1 MLSRRALRERVL
13 QFLYSYEKTYRHADS
28 RQNYSEKVFSD
39 LEKSIDLIYPL
50 YFEILTI
57 PIHFLNLNT
66 IDKEVSKELI
76 VKKLSSKYN
85 LSTNQII
92 NFIKKNKML
101 NQHFTN
107 HDLDISSIDDVIK
120 VWYKSLLKNDEI
132 IKYNNLIKSDF
143 ENDLK
148 IFKYISLNF
157 IFKNEEINKH
167 FLEKDLFWDEDKLI
181 VKSMIKKSLISL
193 NSIKLDKFAIADLS
207 NDLSDDKYFA
217 KNLFEGVLDGNKS
230 FDILISDNCQNWDLE
245 RISTIDRILLKMGIY
260 EFLYFHDIPI
270 KVTINEYID
279 IAKKYSTPKSK
290 NFINGVLDILSK
302 KMVDK
307 INKTGKGLIDNK

>member
-1 MLSRRALRERVL
+1 MLSRRALRIRVL
-13 QFLYSYEKTYRHADS
+13 QLLYSYEKTYRHADS
-28 RQNYSEKVFSD
+28 HQNYSEKVFSD

-66 IDKEVSKELI
+66 IDRQVSKELI
-76 VKKLSSKYN
+76 VKKSNSKYN
-85 LSTNQII
+85 LSINQII
-92 NFIKKNKML
+92 KYIKKNKML
-101 NQHFTN
+101 SQQFTN
-107 HDLDISSIDDVIK
+107 YDLDVSSTNDDIK

-143 ENDLK
+143 KNDLK
-148 IFKYISLNF
+148 IFTYICLNF
-157 IFKNEEINKH
+157 IFKNEEINKY

-207 NDLSDDKYFA
+207 NDLSDDKFFA
-217 KNLFEGVLDGNKS
+217 NNLFKGVLDGNKT

>member
-1 MLSRRALRERVL
+1 MLSRRALRIRVL
-13 QFLYSYEKTYRHADS
+13 QLLYSYEKTYRHADS
-28 RQNYSEKVFSD
+28 HQNYSEKVFSD

-57 PIHFLNLNT
+57 PIHFLNLNK
-66 IDKEVSKELI
+66 IDRRVSKELI
-76 VKKLSSKYN
+76 VKKSNSKYN
-85 LSTNQII
+85 LSINQII
-92 NFIKKNKML
+92 KYIKKNKML
-101 NQHFTN
+101 SQQFTN
-107 HDLDISSIDDVIK
+107 YDLDVSSTNDDIK

-143 ENDLK
+143 KNDLK
-148 IFKYISLNF
+148 IFTYICLNF

-207 NDLSDDKYFA
+207 NDLSDDKSFA
-217 KNLFEGVLDGNKS
+217 NNLFKGVLDGNKT

-260 EFLYFHDIPI
+260 EFLYFHDVPI

-290 NFINGVLDILSK
+290 NFINRVLDILSK

>member
-1 MLSRRALRERVL
+1 MLSRRALRIRVL
-13 QFLYSYEKTYRHADS
+13 QLLYSYEKTYRHADS
-28 RQNYSEKVFSD
+28 HQNYSEKVFSD

-66 IDKEVSKELI
+66 IDRQVSKELI
-76 VKKLSSKYN
+76 VKKSNSKYN
-85 LSTNQII
+85 LSINQII
-92 NFIKKNKML
+92 KYIKKNKML
-101 NQHFTN
+101 SQQFTN
-107 HDLDISSIDDVIK
+107 YDLDVSSTNDDIK

-143 ENDLK
+143 KDDLK
-148 IFKYISLNF
+148 IFTYICLNF

-207 NDLSDDKYFA
+207 NDLSDDKFFA
-217 KNLFEGVLDGNKS
+217 NNLFKGALDGNKT

>member
-1 MLSRRALRERVL
+1 MLSRRALRIRVL
-13 QFLYSYEKTYRHADS
+13 QLLYSYEKTYKHAES
-28 RQNYSEKVFSD
+28 HQNYSEKVFSD
-39 LEKSIDLIYPL
+39 LEMSIDLIYPL

-57 PIHFLNLNT
+57 PIHFLNLNK
-66 IDKEVSKELI
+66 IDRQVSKELI
-76 VKKLSSKYN
+76 VKKSNSKYN
-85 LSTNQII
+85 LSINQII
-92 NFIKKNKML
+92 KYIKKNKML
-101 NQHFTN
+101 SQQFTN
-107 HDLDISSIDDVIK
+107 YDLDVSSTNDDIK

-143 ENDLK
+143 KNDLK
-148 IFKYISLNF
+148 IFTYISLNF
-157 IFKNEEINKH
+157 IFKNEEINKY

-181 VKSMIKKSLISL
+181 LKSMIKKSLISL

-207 NDLSDDKYFA
+207 NDLSDDKSFA
-217 KNLFEGVLDGNKS
+217 KNLFEGVLDGTKT

>member
-1 MLSRRALRERVL
+1 MLSRRALRVRVL
-13 QFLYSYEKTYRHADS
+13 QLLYSYEKTYRHAES
-28 RQNYSEKVFSD
+28 HQNYSEKVFSD

-76 VKKLSSKYN
+76 LKKLSSKYN

-92 NFIKKNKML
+92 KFIKKNKML

-107 HDLDISSIDDVIK
+107 HDLDISSINDDIK

-132 IKYNNLIKSDF
+132 IQYNNLMKSDF

-148 IFKYISLNF
+148 IFKYISLYF

-193 NSIKLDKFAIADLS
+193 NSIKLDKFAVADLS
-207 NDLSDDKYFA
+207 NDLLDDKSFA

-230 FDILISDNCQNWDLE
+230 FDILIGDNCQNWDLE

>member
-1 MLSRRALRERVL
+1 MLSRRALRIRVL
-13 QFLYSYEKTYRHADS
+13 QLLYSYEKTYRHADS
-28 RQNYSEKVFSD
+28 HQNYSEKVFSD

-57 PIHFLNLNT
+57 PIHFLNLNK
-66 IDKEVSKELI
+66 IDRQVSKELI
-76 VKKLSSKYN
+76 VKKSNSKYN
-85 LSTNQII
+85 LSINQII
-92 NFIKKNKML
+92 KYIKKNKML
-101 NQHFTN
+101 SQQFTN
-107 HDLDISSIDDVIK
+107 YDLDVSSKNDDIK

-143 ENDLK
+143 KDDLK
-148 IFKYISLNF
+148 IFTYICLNF

-207 NDLSDDKYFA
+207 NDLSDDKFFA
-217 KNLFEGVLDGNKS
+217 NNLFKGVLDGNKT
-230 FDILISDNCQNWDLE
+230 FDILISENCQNWDLE

>member
-1 MLSRRALRERVL
+1 MLSRRALRIRVL
-13 QFLYSYEKTYRHADS
+13 HLLYSHEKTYRHADS
-28 RQNYSEKVFSD
+28 HQNYSEKDFSD

-66 IDKEVSKELI
+66 IDSQVSKELI
-76 VKKLSSKYN
+76 VKKSNSKYN
-85 LSTNQII
+85 LSINQII
-92 NFIKKNKML
+92 KYIKKNKML
-101 NQHFTN
+101 SQQFTN
-107 HDLDISSIDDVIK
+107 YDLDVSSTNDDIK

-143 ENDLK
+143 KNDLK
-148 IFKYISLNF
+148 IFTYICLNF

-207 NDLSDDKYFA
+207 NDLSDDKFFA
-217 KNLFEGVLDGNKS
+217 NNLFKGVLDGNKT
-230 FDILISDNCQNWDLE
+230 FDILISENCQNWDLE

>member
-1 MLSRRALRERVL
+1 MLSRRALRVRVL
-13 QFLYSYEKTYRHADS
+13 QLLYSYEKTYRHAE
-28 RQNYSEKVFSD
+28 RHQNYSEKVFSD

-76 VKKLSSKYN
+76 LKKLSSKYN

-92 NFIKKNKML
+92 KFIKKNKML

-107 HDLDISSIDDVIK
+107 HDLDISSINDDIK

-132 IKYNNLIKSDF
+132 IQYNNLMKSDF

-148 IFKYISLNF
+148 IFTYICLNF

-207 NDLSDDKYFA
+207 NDLLDDKSFA

-230 FDILISDNCQNWDLE
+230 FDILIGDNCQNWDLE

>member
-1 MLSRRALRERVL
+1 MLSRRALRVRVL
-13 QFLYSYEKTYRHADS
+13 QLLYSYEKTYRHAES
-28 RQNYSEKVFSD
+28 HQNYSEKVFSD

-76 VKKLSSKYN
+76 LKKLSSKYN

-92 NFIKKNKML
+92 KFIKKNKML

-107 HDLDISSIDDVIK
+107 HDLDISSINDDIK

-132 IKYNNLIKSDF
+132 IQYNNLMKSDF

-193 NSIKLDKFAIADLS
+193 NSIKLDKFAVADLS
-207 NDLSDDKYFA
+207 NDLLDDKSFA

>member
-1 MLSRRALRERVL
+1 MLSRRALRVRVL
-13 QFLYSYEKTYRHADS
+13 QLLYSYEKTYRHAES
-28 RQNYSEKVFSD
+28 HQNYSEKVFSD

-76 VKKLSSKYN
+76 LKKLSSKYN

-92 NFIKKNKML
+92 KFIKKNKML

-107 HDLDISSIDDVIK
+107 HDLDISSINDDIK

-132 IKYNNLIKSDF
+132 IQYNNLMKSDF

-207 NDLSDDKYFA
+207 NDLLDDKSFA

-230 FDILISDNCQNWDLE
+230 FDILIGDNCQNWDLE

>member
-1 MLSRRALRERVL
+1 MLSRRALRIRVL
-13 QFLYSYEKTYRHADS
+13 QLLYSYEKTYRHADS
-28 RQNYSEKVFSD
+28 HQNYSEKVFSD

-66 IDKEVSKELI
+66 IDRQVSKELI
-76 VKKLSSKYN
+76 VKKSNSKYN
-85 LSTNQII
+85 LSINQII
-92 NFIKKNKML
+92 KYIKKNKML
-101 NQHFTN
+101 SQQFTN
-107 HDLDISSIDDVIK
+107 YDLDVSSTNDDIK

-143 ENDLK
+143 KDDLK
-148 IFKYISLNF
+148 IFTYICLNF

-207 NDLSDDKYFA
+207 NDLSDDKFFA
-217 KNLFEGVLDGNKS
+217 NNLFKGVLDGNKT

-302 KMVDK
+302 KMGDK

>member
-207 NDLSDDKYFA
+207 NDLSDDKFFA
-217 KNLFEGVLDGNKS
+217 NNLFKGVLDGNKT

>member
-13 QFLYSYEKTYRHADS
+13 QLLYSYEKTYRHADS
-28 RQNYSEKVFSD
+28 HQNYSEKVFSD

-66 IDKEVSKELI
+66 IDRQVSKELI
-76 VKKLSSKYN
+76 VKKSNSKYN
-85 LSTNQII
+85 LSINQII

-101 NQHFTN
+101 NQQFTN
-107 HDLDISSIDDVIK
+107 YDLDISSTNDDIK

-143 ENDLK
+143 KNDLK
-148 IFKYISLNF
+148 IFTYICLNF

-207 NDLSDDKYFA
+207 NDLSDDKFFA
-217 KNLFEGVLDGNKS
+217 NNLFKGVLDGNKT

>member
-1 MLSRRALRERVL
+1 MLSRRALRVRVL
-13 QFLYSYEKTYRHADS
+13 QLLYSYEKTYRHAES
-28 RQNYSEKVFSD
+28 HQNYSEKVFSD

-76 VKKLSSKYN
+76 LKKLSSKYN

-92 NFIKKNKML
+92 KFIKKNKML

-107 HDLDISSIDDVIK
+107 HDLDISSINDDIK

-132 IKYNNLIKSDF
+132 IQYNNLMKSDF

-207 NDLSDDKYFA
+207 NDLLDDKSFA

>member
-1 MLSRRALRERVL
+1 MLSRRALRIRVL
-13 QFLYSYEKTYRHADS
+13 QLLYSYEKTYRHADS
-28 RQNYSEKVFSD
+28 HQNYSEKVFSD

-57 PIHFLNLNT
+57 PIHFLNLNK
-66 IDKEVSKELI
+66 IDRQVSKELI
-76 VKKLSSKYN
+76 VKKSNSKYN
-85 LSTNQII
+85 LSINHII
-92 NFIKKNKML
+92 KYIKKNKML
-101 NQHFTN
+101 SQQFTN
-107 HDLDISSIDDVIK
+107 YDLDVSSTNDDIK

-148 IFKYISLNF
+148 IFTYICLNF

>member
-1 MLSRRALRERVL
+1 MLSQ
-13 QFLYSYEKTYRHADS
+13 QFT
-28 RQNYSEKVFSD
+28 NYD
-39 LEKSIDLIYPL
+39 LD
-50 YFEILTI
+50 
-57 PIHFLNLNT
+57 
-66 IDKEVSKELI
+66 VS
-76 VKKLSSKYN
+76 
-85 LSTNQII
+85 STN
-92 NFIKKNKML
+92 
-101 NQHFTN
+101 
-107 HDLDISSIDDVIK
+107 DDIK

-143 ENDLK
+143 KDDLK
-148 IFKYISLNF
+148 IFTYICLNF

-207 NDLSDDKYFA
+207 NDLSDDKFFA
-217 KNLFEGVLDGNKS
+217 NNLFKGVLDGKKT

>member
-1 MLSRRALRERVL
+1 MLSRRALRIRVL
-13 QFLYSYEKTYRHADS
+13 QLLYSYEKTYRHADS
-28 RQNYSEKVFSD
+28 HQNYSEKVFSD

-57 PIHFLNLNT
+57 PIHFLNLNK
-66 IDKEVSKELI
+66 IDRQVSKELI
-76 VKKLSSKYN
+76 VKKSNSKYN
-85 LSTNQII
+85 LSINQII
-92 NFIKKNKML
+92 KYIKKNKML
-101 NQHFTN
+101 SQQFTN
-107 HDLDISSIDDVIK
+107 YDLDVSSTNDDIK

-143 ENDLK
+143 KDDLK
-148 IFKYISLNF
+148 IFTYICLNF

-207 NDLSDDKYFA
+207 NDLSDDKFFA
-217 KNLFEGVLDGNKS
+217 NNLFKGVLDGNKT

>member
-1 MLSRRALRERVL
+1 MLSRRALRVRVL
-13 QFLYSYEKTYRHADS
+13 QLLYSYEKTYRHAES
-28 RQNYSEKVFSD
+28 HQNYSEKVFSD

-76 VKKLSSKYN
+76 LKKLSSKYN

-92 NFIKKNKML
+92 KFIKKNKML

-107 HDLDISSIDDVIK
+107 HDLDISSINDDIK

-132 IKYNNLIKSDF
+132 IQYNNLMKSDF

-193 NSIKLDKFAIADLS
+193 NSIKLDKFAVADLS
-207 NDLSDDKYFA
+207 NDLLDDKSFA

-230 FDILISDNCQNWDLE
+230 FDILIGDNCQNWDLE

>member
-1 MLSRRALRERVL
+1 MLSRRALRIRVL
-13 QFLYSYEKTYRHADS
+13 QLLYSYEKTYRHADS
-28 RQNYSEKVFSD
+28 HQNYSEKVFSD

-57 PIHFLNLNT
+57 PIHFLNLNK
-66 IDKEVSKELI
+66 IDRQVSKELI
-76 VKKLSSKYN
+76 VKKSNSKYN
-85 LSTNQII
+85 LSINQII
-92 NFIKKNKML
+92 KYVKKNKML
-101 NQHFTN
+101 SQQFTN
-107 HDLDISSIDDVIK
+107 YDLDVSSTNDDIK

-143 ENDLK
+143 KNDLK
-148 IFKYISLNF
+148 IFTYICLNF

-207 NDLSDDKYFA
+207 NDLSDDKFFA
-217 KNLFEGVLDGNKS
+217 NNLFKGVLDGNKT
-230 FDILISDNCQNWDLE
+230 FDILISENCQNWDLE

-302 KMVDK
+302 KMLDK

>member
-1 MLSRRALRERVL
+1 MLSRRALRIRVL
-13 QFLYSYEKTYRHADS
+13 QLLYSYEKTYRHADS
-28 RQNYSEKVFSD
+28 HQNYSEKVFSD

-57 PIHFLNLNT
+57 PIHFLNLNK
-66 IDKEVSKELI
+66 IDRQVSKELI
-76 VKKLSSKYN
+76 VKKSNSKYN
-85 LSTNQII
+85 LSINQII
-92 NFIKKNKML
+92 KYIKKNKML
-101 NQHFTN
+101 SQQFTN
-107 HDLDISSIDDVIK
+107 YDLDVSSTNDDIK

-143 ENDLK
+143 KNDLK
-148 IFKYISLNF
+148 IFTYICLNF

-207 NDLSDDKYFA
+207 NDLSDDKFFA
-217 KNLFEGVLDGNKS
+217 NNLFKGVLDGNKT

>member
-1 MLSRRALRERVL
+1 MLSRRALRIRVL
-13 QFLYSYEKTYRHADS
+13 QLLYSYEKTYRHADS
-28 RQNYSEKVFSD
+28 HQNYSEKVFSD

-66 IDKEVSKELI
+66 IDRRVSKELI
-76 VKKLSSKYN
+76 VKKSNSKYK
-85 LSTNQII
+85 LSINQII
-92 NFIKKNKML
+92 KYIKKNKML
-101 NQHFTN
+101 SQQFTN
-107 HDLDISSIDDVIK
+107 YDLDVSSTNDDIK

-143 ENDLK
+143 KDDLK
-148 IFKYISLNF
+148 IFTYICLKF

-207 NDLSDDKYFA
+207 NDLSDDKFFA
-217 KNLFEGVLDGNKS
+217 NNLFKGVLDGNKT

>member
-1 MLSRRALRERVL
+1 MLSRRALRIRVL
-13 QFLYSYEKTYRHADS
+13 QLLYSYEKTYRHADS
-28 RQNYSEKVFSD
+28 HQNYSEKVFSD

-57 PIHFLNLNT
+57 PIHFLNLNK
-66 IDKEVSKELI
+66 IDRQVSKELI
-76 VKKLSSKYN
+76 VKKSNSKYN
-85 LSTNQII
+85 LSINQII
-92 NFIKKNKML
+92 KYIKKNKML
-101 NQHFTN
+101 SQQFTN
-107 HDLDISSIDDVIK
+107 YDLDVSSKNDDIK

-143 ENDLK
+143 KNDLK
-148 IFKYISLNF
+148 IFTYICLNF

-207 NDLSDDKYFA
+207 NDLSDDKFFA
-217 KNLFEGVLDGNKS
+217 NNLFKGVLDGNKT
-230 FDILISDNCQNWDLE
+230 FDILISENCQNWDLE

>member
-1 MLSRRALRERVL
+1 MLSRRALRIRVL
-13 QFLYSYEKTYRHADS
+13 QLLYSYEKTYRHADS
-28 RQNYSEKVFSD
+28 HQNYSEKVFSD

-57 PIHFLNLNT
+57 PIHFLNLNK
-66 IDKEVSKELI
+66 IDRRVSKELI
-76 VKKLSSKYN
+76 VKKSNSKYN
-85 LSTNQII
+85 LSINQII
-92 NFIKKNKML
+92 KYIKKNKML
-101 NQHFTN
+101 SQQFTN
-107 HDLDISSIDDVIK
+107 YDLDVSSTNDDIK

-143 ENDLK
+143 KNDLK
-148 IFKYISLNF
+148 IFTYICLKF

-207 NDLSDDKYFA
+207 NDLSDDKFFA
-217 KNLFEGVLDGNKS
+217 NNLFKGVLDGNKT

>member
-1 MLSRRALRERVL
+1 MLSRRALRIRVL
-13 QFLYSYEKTYRHADS
+13 QLLYSYEKTYRHADS
-28 RQNYSEKVFSD
+28 HQNYSEKVFSD

-57 PIHFLNLNT
+57 PIHFLNLNK
-66 IDKEVSKELI
+66 IDRQVSKELI
-76 VKKLSSKYN
+76 VKKSNSKYN
-85 LSTNQII
+85 LSINQII
-92 NFIKKNKML
+92 KYIKKNKML
-101 NQHFTN
+101 SQQFTN
-107 HDLDISSIDDVIK
+107 YDLDVSSTNDDIK

-132 IKYNNLIKSDF
+132 IKYNNLIKSDYK
-143 ENDLK
+143 NDLK
-148 IFKYISLNF
+148 IFTYICLNF

-207 NDLSDDKYFA
+207 NDLSDDKFFA
-217 KNLFEGVLDGNKS
+217 NNLFKGVLDGNKT

>member
-1 MLSRRALRERVL
+1 
-13 QFLYSYEKTYRHADS
+13 
-28 RQNYSEKVFSD
+28 
-39 LEKSIDLIYPL
+39 
-50 YFEILTI
+50 
-57 PIHFLNLNT
+57 
-66 IDKEVSKELI
+66 
-76 VKKLSSKYN
+76 
-85 LSTNQII
+85 
-92 NFIKKNKML
+92 ML

-107 HDLDISSIDDVIK
+107 HDLDISSINDDIK

-132 IKYNNLIKSDF
+132 IQYNNLMKSDF

-193 NSIKLDKFAIADLS
+193 NSIKLDKFAVADLS
-207 NDLSDDKYFA
+207 NDLLDDKSFA

-230 FDILISDNCQNWDLE
+230 FDILIGDNCQNWDLE

>member
-1 MLSRRALRERVL
+1 MLSRRALRIRVL
-13 QFLYSYEKTYRHADS
+13 QLLYSYEKTYRHADS
-28 RQNYSEKVFSD
+28 HQNYSEKVFSD

-57 PIHFLNLNT
+57 PIHFLNLNK
-66 IDKEVSKELI
+66 IDRRVSKELI
-76 VKKLSSKYN
+76 VKKSNSKYN
-85 LSTNQII
+85 LSINQII
-92 NFIKKNKML
+92 KYIKKNKML
-101 NQHFTN
+101 SQQFTN
-107 HDLDISSIDDVIK
+107 YDLDVSSTNDDIK

-143 ENDLK
+143 KNDLK
-148 IFKYISLNF
+148 IFTYICLNF

-207 NDLSDDKYFA
+207 NDLSDDKFFA
-217 KNLFEGVLDGNKS
+217 NNLFKGVLDGNKT
-230 FDILISDNCQNWDLE
+230 FDILISENCQNWDLE

>member
-1 MLSRRALRERVL
+1 MLSRRALRIRVL
-13 QFLYSYEKTYRHADS
+13 QLLYSYEKTYRHADS
-28 RQNYSEKVFSD
+28 HQNYSEKVFSD

-57 PIHFLNLNT
+57 PIHFLNLNK
-66 IDKEVSKELI
+66 IDRRVSKELI
-76 VKKLSSKYN
+76 VKKSNSKYN
-85 LSTNQII
+85 LSINQII
-92 NFIKKNKML
+92 KYIKKNKML
-101 NQHFTN
+101 SQQFTN
-107 HDLDISSIDDVIK
+107 YDLDVSSTNDDIK

-143 ENDLK
+143 KDDLK
-148 IFKYISLNF
+148 IFTYICLNF

-207 NDLSDDKYFA
+207 NDLSDDKFFA
-217 KNLFEGVLDGNKS
+217 NNLFKGVLDGNKT

>member
-1 MLSRRALRERVL
+1 MLSRRALRIRVL
-13 QFLYSYEKTYRHADS
+13 QLLYSYEKTYRHADS
-28 RQNYSEKVFSD
+28 HQNYSEKVFSD

-57 PIHFLNLNT
+57 PIHFLNLNK
-66 IDKEVSKELI
+66 IDRQVSKELI
-76 VKKLSSKYN
+76 VKKSNSKYN
-85 LSTNQII
+85 LSINQII
-92 NFIKKNKML
+92 KYIKKNKML
-101 NQHFTN
+101 SQQFTN
-107 HDLDISSIDDVIK
+107 YDLDVSSTNDDIK

-143 ENDLK
+143 KDDLK
-148 IFKYISLNF
+148 IFTYICLNF

-207 NDLSDDKYFA
+207 NDLSDDKFFA
-217 KNLFEGVLDGNKS
+217 NNLFKGVLDGNKT
-230 FDILISDNCQNWDLE
+230 FDILISENCQNWDLE

-260 EFLYFHDIPI
+260 EFLYFHDVPI

>member
-1 MLSRRALRERVL
+1 MLSRRALRIRVL
-13 QFLYSYEKTYRHADS
+13 QLLYSYEKTYRHADS
-28 RQNYSEKVFSD
+28 HQNYSEKVFSD

-57 PIHFLNLNT
+57 PIHFLNLNK
-66 IDKEVSKELI
+66 IDRQVSKELI
-76 VKKLSSKYN
+76 VKKSNSKYN
-85 LSTNQII
+85 LSINQII
-92 NFIKKNKML
+92 KYIKKNKML
-101 NQHFTN
+101 SQQFTN
-107 HDLDISSIDDVIK
+107 YDLDVSSTNDDIK

-143 ENDLK
+143 KNDLK
-148 IFKYISLNF
+148 IFTYICLNF

-207 NDLSDDKYFA
+207 NDLSDDKFFA
-217 KNLFEGVLDGNKS
+217 NNLFKGVLDGNKT
-230 FDILISDNCQNWDLE
+230 FDILISENCQNWELE

>member
-1 MLSRRALRERVL
+1 MLSRRALRIRVL
-13 QFLYSYEKTYRHADS
+13 QLLYSYEKTYRHADS
-28 RQNYSEKVFSD
+28 HQNYSEKVFSD

-57 PIHFLNLNT
+57 PIHFLNLNK
-66 IDKEVSKELI
+66 IDRQVSKELI
-76 VKKLSSKYN
+76 VKKSNSKYN
-85 LSTNQII
+85 LSINQII
-92 NFIKKNKML
+92 KYIKKNKML
-101 NQHFTN
+101 SQQFTN
-107 HDLDISSIDDVIK
+107 YDLDVSSTNDDIK

-143 ENDLK
+143 KNDLK
-148 IFKYISLNF
+148 IFTYICLNF

-207 NDLSDDKYFA
+207 NDLSDDKFFA
-217 KNLFEGVLDGNKS
+217 NNLFKGVLDGNKT
-230 FDILISDNCQNWDLE
+230 FDILISENCQNWDLE

>member
-1 MLSRRALRERVL
+1 MLSRRALRIRVL
-13 QFLYSYEKTYRHADS
+13 QLLYSYEKTYRYADS
-28 RQNYSEKVFSD
+28 HQNYSEKVFSD

-66 IDKEVSKELI
+66 IDRQVSKELI
-76 VKKLSSKYN
+76 VKKSNSKYN
-85 LSTNQII
+85 LSINQII
-92 NFIKKNKML
+92 KYIKKNKML
-101 NQHFTN
+101 SQQFTN
-107 HDLDISSIDDVIK
+107 YDLDVSSTNDDIK
-120 VWYKSLLKNDEI
+120 VWFKSLLKNDEI

-143 ENDLK
+143 KDDLK
-148 IFKYISLNF
+148 IFTYICLNF

-207 NDLSDDKYFA
+207 NDLSDDKFFA
-217 KNLFEGVLDGNKS
+217 NNLFKGVLDGNKT

>member
-1 MLSRRALRERVL
+1 MLSRRALRIRVL
-13 QFLYSYEKTYRHADS
+13 QLLYSYEKTYRHADS
-28 RQNYSEKVFSD
+28 HQNYSEKVFSD

-57 PIHFLNLNT
+57 PIHFLNLNK
-66 IDKEVSKELI
+66 IDRQVSKELI
-76 VKKLSSKYN
+76 VKKSNSKYN
-85 LSTNQII
+85 LSINQII
-92 NFIKKNKML
+92 KYIKKNKML
-101 NQHFTN
+101 SQQFTN
-107 HDLDISSIDDVIK
+107 YDLDVSSTNDDIK

-143 ENDLK
+143 KDDLK
-148 IFKYISLNF
+148 IFTYICLNF

-207 NDLSDDKYFA
+207 NDLSDDKSFA
-217 KNLFEGVLDGNKS
+217 NNLFKGVLDGNKT

>member
-1 MLSRRALRERVL
+1 MLSRRALRIRVL
-13 QFLYSYEKTYRHADS
+13 QLLYSYEKTYRHADS
-28 RQNYSEKVFSD
+28 HQNYSEKVFSD

-57 PIHFLNLNT
+57 PIHFLNLNK
-66 IDKEVSKELI
+66 IDRRVSKELI
-76 VKKLSSKYN
+76 VKKSNSKYN
-85 LSTNQII
+85 LSINHII
-92 NFIKKNKML
+92 KYIKKNKML
-101 NQHFTN
+101 SQQFTN
-107 HDLDISSIDDVIK
+107 YDLDVSSTNDDIK

-143 ENDLK
+143 KNDLK
-148 IFKYISLNF
+148 IFTYICLNF

-207 NDLSDDKYFA
+207 NDLSDDKFFA
-217 KNLFEGVLDGNKS
+217 NNLFKGVLDGNKT
-230 FDILISDNCQNWDLE
+230 FDILISENCQNWDLE